1 MAGSLGRTLLMYG
14 VILAAVRVMGKRQ
27 ISQLQTSELVVT
39 LLLSELAV
47 LPIQEED
54 TPLWMGLV
62 PMGALVLCE
71 LLASFSMLKS
81 GRFRKLVCGSPTVVI
96 QRGEILQKQMR
107 RLRMTTEDLF
117 EQLRQNGVF
126 YLEDVAWAIVE
137 TNGTLSVLR
146 RPEQDPATPK
156 QLGLKPENQGLEVA
170 VISDGELSRQ
180 SLALCGRDEAWVEKR
195 LKERGLGRQEVFL
208 MTVRTDGNYR
218 IVRRRASGGCSHG
231 AIRGP

>member
-1 MAGSLGRTLLMYG
+1 MAVILLRTVLMYG
-14 VILAAVRVMGKRQ
+14 VILLAVRLMGKRQ
-27 ISQLQTSELVVT
+27 VSQLQNSELVVT

-107 RLRMTTEDLF
+107 RLRMTTEDLL
-117 EQLRQNGVF
+117 EQLRQNNVF
-126 YLEDVAWAIVE
+126 YLDEVAYAIIE
-137 TNGTLSVLR
+137 TNGMMSVIKY
-146 RPEQDPATPK
+146 PESDPLTPK
-156 QLGLKPENQGLEVA
+156 QAGVAAPFAGLEAA
-170 VISDGELSRQ
+170 VVSDGEISDH
-180 SLALCGRDEAWVEKR
+180 SLKLCGKDRAWVEAKAR
-195 LKERGLGRQEVFL
+195 EAGLRIEDIFL
-208 MTVRTDGNYR
+208 MTARGD
-218 IVRRRASGGCSHG
+218 GGCKIVVKEKK
-231 AIRGP
+231 A